1 VNKHQK
7 TNGGW
12 DHESK
17 ISSANCTRTNYR
29 LDASAVAS
37 RGGVLDDV
45 PSWINDHSER
55 DGGARRS
62 RDGGTSRFT

>member
-17 ISSANCTRTNYR
+17 ISSANCTRSNYR

-45 PSWINDHSER
+45 PSWINGDSKRGGDAGRNR
-55 DGGARRS
+55 DS
-62 RDGGTSRFT
+62 GTSRRI